1 MMEREQ
7 ILKKLRATIHING
20 HITGVAAGGGMT
32 AKYAAMGGTD
42 LILALSAGK
51 FRQMGRSSLASFL
64 CYANSNEVVMDFAT
78 RELIPLI
85 QDVPVIFGLNG
96 TDPTNHLYEYLQEIQ
111 KLGFAGINNFPSV
124 GMIDGKF
131 REELEE
137 RGGGYEREIE
147 AIRLAHFLGL
157 FTVAFVFDG
166 KQARKMAEAGADIVC
181 AHFGL
186 TSGGMLGAKKVLSL
200 KYAAK
205 VAQEIFDACDSVRDD
220 VIKMIYGGPIRTP
233 IDAQYIYENTSCQ
246 GYIGGSAFE
255 RIPIE
260 RAILNTSRAFKS
272 PGSLDQDDIMVK
284 MLTGLGKHYD
294 YVGFVTAYIEEHYG
308 EEIQLNELALVAHVS
323 SSYLSTKFKKE
334 KGISFSEY
342 LVRFRMDKAA
352 QIMSRQKLPMSE
364 IAAMVGYQDYA
375 QFSKM
380 FKKYKGNPPTRYYHL
395 ANEGQENNNII

>member
-1 MMEREQ
+1 MDREQ

-64 CYANSNEVVMDFAT
+64 CYGNSNEVVMDFAT
-78 RELIPLI
+78 KELLPSIK
-85 QDVPVIFGLNG
+85 DVPIIFGLNG
-96 TDPTNHLYEYLQEIQ
+96 TDPTIHLYEYLQNLKQ
-111 KLGFAGINNFPSV
+111 LGFAGINNFPSV

-147 AIRLAHFLGL
+147 AVRLAHFLDL

-166 KQARKMAEAGADIVC
+166 EQARKMAEAGADVIC

-186 TSGGMLGAKKVLSL
+186 TSGGMLGAKKVLTL
-200 KYAAK
+200 EYASKA
-205 VAQEIFDACDSVRDD
+205 AQEMFDAAGKVRED
-220 VIKMIYGGPIRTP
+220 VIRMVYGGPIRTP
-233 IDAQYIYENTSCQ
+233 IDASYIYEHTSCE
-246 GYIGGSAFE
+246 GYIGGSSFE

-260 RAILNTSRAFKS
+260 RAILNTARAFKT
-272 PGSLDQDDIMVK
+272 PGSFDPDDIMVK

-294 YVGFVTAYIEEHYG
+294 YVEFVTAYIEDHYG

-323 SSYLSTKFKKE
+323 TSYLSTKFKKE

-352 QIMSRQKLPMSE
+352 EIMGHKKLPMTE

-380 FKKYKGNPPTRYYHL
+380 FKKYKGNAPTRYYYMKY
-395 ANEGQENNNII
+395 EEKKERG

>member
-1 MMEREQ
+1 MKREQ
-7 ILKKLRATIHING
+7 IIKKLKATIHING

-32 AKYAAMGGTD
+32 GKYAAMGGTD

-64 CYANSNEVVMDFAT
+64 PYSNSNEVVMDFAT
-78 RELIPLI
+78 KELLPLMKE
-85 QDVPVIFGLNG
+85 VPVIFGLQAN
-96 TDPTNHLYEYLQEIQ
+96 DPTIHLYEYLQEI
-111 KLGFAGINNFPSV
+111 KEVGFSGINNFPSV
-124 GMIDGKF
+124 GMIDGTF
-131 REELEE
+131 RQHLEE
-137 RGGGYEREIE
+137 AGMGYEKEVE
-147 AIRLAHFLGL
+147 AIKLAHFLDL
-157 FTVAFVFDG
+157 FTVAFVFTPE
-166 KQARKMAEAGADIVC
+166 QAKEMAKAGADVVC

-186 TSGGMLGAKKVLSL
+186 TSGGVLGAKQALSL
-200 KYAAK
+200 EYAK
-205 VAQEIFDACDSVRDD
+205 NVADGIFRACDEVRDD

-233 IDAQYIYENTSCQ
+233 IDAAYIYENTACV

-260 RAILNTSRAFKS
+260 RAILNTSKAFKTK
-272 PGSLDQDDIMVK
+272 GSFDPDDIMVK
-284 MLTGLGKHYD
+284 MISGKGKHYD
-294 YVGFVTAYIEEHYG
+294 YVDFVVTYIEEHFA

-342 LVRFRMDKAA
+342 LVRFRVNKAA
-352 QIMSRQKLPMSE
+352 EYMEHHKAPMGE

-380 FKKYKGNPPTRYYHL
+380 FKKYKGMTPTAYFQKMNPS
-395 ANEGQENNNII
+395 

>member
-1 MMEREQ
+1 MDREQ

-32 AKYAAMGGTD
+32 AKYAAMGGCD

-51 FRQMGRSSLASFL
+51 FRQMGKSSLASFL
-64 CYANSNEVVMDFAT
+64 CYGNSNEVVMDFAT
-78 RELIPLI
+78 KEMLPSI
-85 QDVPVIFGLNG
+85 QDVPIIFGLNG
-96 TDPTNHLYEYLQEIQ
+96 TDPTIHLYEYLQEI
-111 KLGFAGINNFPSV
+111 KRLGFAGINNFPSV

-137 RGGGYEREIE
+137 RGGGYDREIE
-147 AIRLAHFLGL
+147 AMKLAHFLGL
-157 FTVAFVFDG
+157 FTIAFVFDEE
-166 KQARKMAEAGADIVC
+166 QAKKMAQAGVDVIC

-200 KYAAK
+200 EYAAK
-205 VAQEIFDACDSVRDD
+205 VAQDIFDACDAVRDD
-220 VIKMIYGGPIRTP
+220 VIKMVYGGPIRTP
-233 IDAQYIYENTSCQ
+233 LDARYIYEKTSCE
-246 GYIGGSAFE
+246 GYIGGSSFE

-260 RAILNTSRAFKS
+260 RAILNTARAFKS
-272 PGSLDQDDIMVK
+272 QGSFDPDDIMVR
-284 MLTGLGKHYD
+284 MLTGVGTRYD
-294 YVGFVTAYIEEHYG
+294 YVEFVTTYIEEHYS

-342 LVRFRMDKAA
+342 LIQFRMEKAA
-352 QIMSRQKLPMSE
+352 EIMRQQKLPMSE

-380 FKKYKGNPPTRYYHL
+380 FKKQKGKSPMQYFRSIW
-395 ANEGQENNNII
+395 ENRR